1 VKNDNLA
8 YSTHNLLNL
17 LPEPT
22 KEDLASE
29 EDQDFEPE
37 KEPTDV
43 SANQKLDNDHITD
56 PFLLYI
62 RSINRYPRLTK
73 EKEQELLR
81 FGELGRKKVLVHNLH
96 LVVKIAKKYAT
107 GNDLLLDLIQDG
119 NIGLL
124 HAMDKFDR
132 KRGFRFSTYATWWIR
147 QACAITLSKQLRTIR
162 VPSNVLEEMR
172 KMKRAETKLRS
183 ELGRKASS
191 IEVAKQMG
199 LKAKAI
205 DNIKKTGTQ
214 KTISLSLPVGEND
227 DSQLQ
232 DFIADDYYDSPEDLA
247 LKKEYHEFQDKIIL
261 KAVGNCDSGKV
272 FEIIRRQNILS
283 NPFPTER
290 QKKKRPRKLANV
302 LKNMGISKLNENE
315 RRFYILTL
323 RRKDFSLEYIGKE
336 LGVTRERIRKIEEN
350 TIKKIAMVFRSETM
364 NEAIRKEALLLG
376 S

>member
-1 VKNDNLA
+1 MKNDNLA
-8 YSTHNLLNL
+8 YSTIDLLNSL
-17 LPEPT
+17 SEPT

-29 EDQDFEPE
+29 EDQDLEPE

-56 PFLLYI
+56 PFLLYTRNI
-62 RSINRYPRLTK
+62 DRYPRLTK

-96 LVVKIAKKYAT
+96 LVVKIAKKYTA

-124 HAMDKFDR
+124 HAMDKFDC

-162 VPSNVLEEMR
+162 VPSNVLEGMR
-172 KMKRAETKLRS
+172 KIKRVETKLRN

-191 IEVAKQMG
+191 NEVAKQMG
-199 LKAKAI
+199 LKAKVI
-205 DNIKKTGTQ
+205 DNIKKTRTQ
-214 KTISLSLPVGEND
+214 KTISLSLPVGENY

-247 LKKEYHEFQDKIIL
+247 LKKEYYEFQDKIIL
-261 KAVGNCDSGKV
+261 KAVGNCDSEKV

-283 NPFPTER
+283 NPFPVER
-290 QKKKRPRKLANV
+290 QKKKHPIRLANV
-302 LKNMGISKLNENE
+302 LKNMGISKLTENE

-323 RRKDFSLEYIGKE
+323 RRKDFSLEYIGNE

-350 TIKKIAMVFRSETM
+350 TLKKIAMVFRSETM
-364 NEAIRKEALLLG
+364 NEAIKKETMLLRN
-376 S
+376 